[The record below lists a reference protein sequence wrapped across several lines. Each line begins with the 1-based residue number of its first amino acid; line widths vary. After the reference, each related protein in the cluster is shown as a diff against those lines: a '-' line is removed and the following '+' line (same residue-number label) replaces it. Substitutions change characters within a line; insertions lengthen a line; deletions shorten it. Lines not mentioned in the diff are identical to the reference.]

1 MRLAGVAPAA
11 ARGHA
16 LARIR
21 LHNAPMASTGIS
33 AILRTRRAAVA
44 GTYSLTLLENIC
56 TVAYPALTGRAVDD
70 LVKRQYTGLA
80 LLVGVW
86 LVHLVLSVARQR
98 IDTRVF
104 MGLYA
109 EIASHLVRAQQAQGH
124 GTSKVSARVEM
135 VRDIVG
141 FFEKEV
147 PAMFHNV
154 VAVVGSLAMLFTYDF
169 DAGFIAMAVLL
180 PMGLVN
186 AWYWRRALR
195 LNRGINN
202 QIEREVDDIE
212 SGSFFRVRRHFLL
225 LRRWRVMLSDAESW
239 TWGVTELA
247 TIAALVYILIDFT
260 QSPAFT
266 AGAIYAV
273 LAYVYDYLEG
283 LNQVPTVVNNIARLN
298 DVRARIETVD
308 A

>member
-1 MRLAGVAPAA
+1 MAA
-11 ARGHA
+11 
-16 LARIR
+16 
-21 LHNAPMASTGIS
+21 TGI
-33 AILRTRRAAVA
+33 AHHVRARRAAIA
-44 GTYSLTLLENIC
+44 GTYSLALLENAC
-56 TVAYPALTGRAVDD
+56 TLAYPALTGRAVDD
-70 LVKRQYTGLA
+70 LVDRRFTGLA
-80 LLVGVW
+80 VLVGVW
-86 LVHLVLSVARQR
+86 LAHVVLSVARQR

-109 EIASHLVRAQQAQGH
+109 DIASHLVGEQQGRGH

-135 VRDIVG
+135 VRDVVG

-154 VAVVGSLAMLFTYDF
+154 LAVAGSLVMLFVYDV
-169 DAGFIAMAVLL
+169 DAGLIAATVLL

-186 AWYWRRALR
+186 AWYWRRAVR

-202 QIEREVDDIE
+202 QIEREVDDIA
-212 SGSFFRVRRHFLL
+212 SGSRFRVKRHFLL
-225 LRRWRVMLSDAESW
+225 LRRWRVMLSDSEAW

-247 TIAALVYILIDFT
+247 TVVALVFILVDFT

-283 LNQVPTVVNNIARLN
+283 LNQVPTLVDNLARLS
-298 DVRARIETVD
+298 DVRKRIESE
-308 A
+308 

>member
-1 MRLAGVAPAA
+1 MTA
-11 ARGHA
+11 
-16 LARIR
+16 
-21 LHNAPMASTGIS
+21 TGI
-33 AILRTRRAAVA
+33 AVLLRARRFAVA
-44 GTYSLTLLENIC
+44 GTYALTLIENVC
-56 TVAYPALTGRAVDD
+56 TLAYPALTGRAVDD
-70 LVKRQYTGLA
+70 LVKREFQGLVM
-80 LLVGVW
+80 LVGVW
-86 LVHLVLSVARQR
+86 LLHLVIAFVRQR
-98 IDTRVF
+98 VDTRVF

-109 EIASHLVRAQQAQGH
+109 QIASHIVGVQQEQGH

-154 VAVVGSLAMLFTYDF
+154 LAVVGSLVMLFIYDV

-180 PMGLVN
+180 PMGLIN
-186 AWYWRRALR
+186 AWYWRHAVR

-202 QIEREVDDIE
+202 QIEREVDDIA
-212 SGSFFRVRRHFLL
+212 SGRVFRIRRHFWL
-225 LRRWRVMLSDAESW
+225 LRRWRVKLSDNESW
-239 TWGVTELA
+239 TWAVTELA
-247 TIAALVYILIDFT
+247 TIVALIFILIDFT
-260 QSPAFT
+260 QSPNFT

-283 LNQVPTVVNNIARLN
+283 LNQVPTVVNNLARLQ
-298 DVRARIETVD
+298 DVRGRLAESE

>member
-1 MRLAGVAPAA
+1 MSIAGYVRA
-11 ARGHA
+11 
-16 LARIR
+16 
-21 LHNAPMASTGIS
+21 
-33 AILRTRRAAVA
+33 RRAAVA
-44 GTYSLTLLENIC
+44 GTYTLTVLENIC
-56 TVAYPALTGRAVDD
+56 TLAYPALTGRAVDD
-70 LVKRQYTGLA
+70 LVKRELTGLV
-80 LLVGVW
+80 LLVAVW
-86 LVHLVLSVARQR
+86 LVHLALSMARQR

-109 EIASHLVRAQQAQGH
+109 DIASHLVDSQHAQH

-154 VAVVGSLAMLFTYDF
+154 VAVVGSLAMLFTYDV
-169 DAGFIAMAVLL
+169 DAGLIAMAVLL

-202 QIEREVDDIE
+202 QIEREVDDIA
-212 SGSFFRVRRHFLL
+212 SGRVFRIRRHFLL
-225 LRRWRVMLSDAESW
+225 LRRWRVLLSDTEAW
-239 TWGVTELA
+239 TWGATELA
-247 TIAALVYILIDFT
+247 TIVALVFILIDFT

-273 LAYVYDYLEG
+273 LAYIYDYLEG
-283 LNQVPTVVNNIARLN
+283 LNQVPTLVNNLARLR
-298 DVRARIETVD
+298 DVRARL
-308 A
+308 ASA